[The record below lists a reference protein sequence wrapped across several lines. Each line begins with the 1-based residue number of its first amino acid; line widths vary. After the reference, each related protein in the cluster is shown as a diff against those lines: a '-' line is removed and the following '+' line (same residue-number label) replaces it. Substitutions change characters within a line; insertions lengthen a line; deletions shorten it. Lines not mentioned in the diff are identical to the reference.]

1 MKISCQS
8 SKTAKDKA
16 KGKSKEKGKGIEPE
30 VQAINDASSKPT
42 SGAKWGT
49 KCNTGDFE
57 GVDSASAGANES
69 VSML

>member
-30 VQAINDASSKPT
+30 VQAINDISSKPI
-42 SGAKWGT
+42 SGTKWGI
-49 KCNTGDFE
+49 KCKHLAVNIGDFE
-57 GVDSASAGANES
+57 GIDGTGAG
-69 VSML
+69 VS